1 MCVYLH
7 ILCVCV
13 FTHTLFSSV
22 SLLQVTK
29 AATPVLNRVPS
40 QDIFGSPL
48 DTLSPLNVEYN
59 GHRFSAF
66 EADVEAAEQRRKVS
80 QNELIPASKHV
91 SSIFFALLSSPFS
104 CTCNTVPLLLCS
116 LIVNKVH
123 LEYHKYNILFALMSV
138 PSPNRITYMY
148 FERCLTQ

>member
-1 MCVYLH
+1 M
-7 ILCVCV
+7 CV

-22 SLLQVTK
+22 SLLQATK

-91 SSIFFALLSSPFS
+91 SSIVLLFS
-104 CTCNTVPLLLCS
+104 
-116 LIVNKVH
+116 
-123 LEYHKYNILFALMSV
+123 FLM
-138 PSPNRITYMY
+138 YM
-148 FERCLTQ
+148 